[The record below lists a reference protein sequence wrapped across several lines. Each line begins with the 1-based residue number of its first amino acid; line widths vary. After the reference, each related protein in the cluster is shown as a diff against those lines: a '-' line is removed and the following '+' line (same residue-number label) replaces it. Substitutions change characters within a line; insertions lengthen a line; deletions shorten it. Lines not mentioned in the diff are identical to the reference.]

1 MIGKCH
7 NSPLY
12 QMYNSPAALYSDASL
27 AEALQGHPGAV
38 AAVDGPAPAEF
49 PAVSPA
55 ALTPAVSPAVMT
67 PAVVGV
73 TPPAAAPSS
82 QNKNKVSCQYTHKI
96 RLLEIKSFNFPWL
109 HFETFE
115 EP

>member
-1 MIGKCH
+1 
-7 NSPLY
+7 
-12 QMYNSPAALYSDASL
+12 MYNSPAALYSDASL
-27 AEALQGHPGAV
+27 AEALQGHPG

-55 ALTPAVSPAVMT
+55 ALTPAVSPAVSPAAIPAVIT

-82 QNKNKVSCQYTHKI
+82 QNKHKVRCQYTIENCWK
-96 RLLEIKSFNFPWL
+96 L
-109 HFETFE
+109 
-115 EP
+115 